1 MMQSLRAR
9 LVTGLVVLAAIGLL
23 LLGAITYAEQRSFL
37 LDRVDQQ
44 ARAAAPA
51 ISRTFDQQ
59 NIYVPGAAPSGGFD
73 GGPDGG
79 GGRGGPLGADANLPP
94 GTYGELRDAGGAVVG
109 HVVLSYSGLAAPQI
123 PARLTTGEPVIV
135 SARGGSGLRYRVLA
149 IPNRDQSGTTVIA
162 IPLRD
167 VDQTLHRLLLVELL
181 VIAGVLLAL
190 GISAWILVRVSLRPL
205 DRMGET
211 AGAIAAGDLDRRV
224 SPATDRTEVG
234 RLGLALNA
242 MLARL
247 ERAFAEREASENRL
261 RRFLADASH
270 ELRTPLASIRGY
282 AELLRIGAASGPD
295 EAEKATTRIEQE
307 AKRMG
312 ILVEDLLTLAR
323 LDELRD
329 PVREPVD
336 LTTIARITADDA
348 RATAP
353 ERAIE
358 VHGDEGAI
366 VTGDPHLIQ
375 QVLANL
381 LRNALV
387 HTPAGTPIEVSV
399 AREEAD
405 VRVEVRDH
413 GPGLPT
419 SDVAAPFERF
429 WRAEGGR
436 TRGKGGAG
444 LGLAIVA
451 EIVAVHGG
459 TVAAENADDGGARFT
474 VRLPATGGAVR
485 AALPTV
491 A

>member
-44 ARAAAPA
+44 ARAAGPA
-51 ISRTFDQQ
+51 VARTFDQQ
-59 NIYVPGAAPSGGFD
+59 NIYVPGAAPNGPGGPD
-73 GGPDGG
+73 GGPDGRG
-79 GGRGGPLGADANLPP
+79 GGGPIGADANLPP
-94 GTYGELRDAGGAVVG
+94 GTYGELRDASGAVVG

-123 PARLTTGEPVIV
+123 PAHLATGRPTTV
-135 SARGGSGLRYRVLA
+135 SAKCGSGLRYRVLA

-190 GISAWILVRVSLRPL
+190 GVGAWILVRVSLRPL

-224 SPATDRTEVG
+224 SPATQRTEVG

-247 ERAFAEREASENRL
+247 EQAFAEREASEDRL

-282 AELLRIGAASGPD
+282 AELLRIGAASGP
-295 EAEKATTRIEQE
+295 EETEKATTRIEQE
-307 AKRMG
+307 AQRMG
-312 ILVEDLLTLAR
+312 VLVEDLLTLAR

-336 LTTIARITADDA
+336 LATLARTAADDA

-358 VHGDEGAI
+358 VQGEDEAI
-366 VTGDPHLIQ
+366 VTGDAHLIQ

-387 HTPAGTPIEVSV
+387 HTPAGTPIEVIV
-399 AREEAD
+399 TRED
-405 VRVEVRDH
+405 SSVRVDVRDH

-419 SDVAAPFERF
+419 SDTAAPFERF

-436 TRGKGGAG
+436 TRGRGGAG

-451 EIVAVHGG
+451 EIVASHGG
-459 TVAAENADDGGARFT
+459 AVAARNATDGGACFT
-474 VRLPATGGAVR
+474 VRLPAAGAPTTAVR
-485 AALPTV
+485 TV

>member
-37 LDRVDQQ
+37 FDRVDQQ
-44 ARAAAPA
+44 ARAAGPA
-51 ISRTFDQQ
+51 VARTFDQQ
-59 NIYVPGAAPSGGFD
+59 NIYVPGAMPT
-73 GGPDGG
+73 GPDGG
-79 GGRGGPLGADANLPP
+79 GPDGHGGPIGADANLPP
-94 GTYGELRDAGGAVVG
+94 GTYGELRDANGNVVG
-109 HVVLSYSGLAAPQI
+109 HVVLSYSGLAAPRI
-123 PARLTTGEPVIV
+123 PAQVATGHPTTV
-135 SARGGSGLRYRVLA
+135 SAKGGSGLRYRVLA
-149 IPNRDQSGTTVIA
+149 IPNRDQSGTMVIA

-190 GISAWILVRVSLRPL
+190 GIGAWILVRVSLRPL

-224 SPATDRTEVG
+224 SPATERTEVG

-247 ERAFAEREASENRL
+247 EQAFAEREASEDRL

-282 AELLRIGAASGPD
+282 AELLRIGAASGP
-295 EAEKATTRIEQE
+295 EETEKATTRIEQE
-307 AKRMG
+307 AQRMG
-312 ILVEDLLTLAR
+312 VLVEDLLTLAR
-323 LDELRD
+323 LDEVRD

-336 LTTIARITADDA
+336 LAALARLAADDA
-348 RATAP
+348 HATAP

-358 VHGDEGAI
+358 VQGDDEAI
-366 VTGDPHLIQ
+366 VTGDAHLIQ

-387 HTPAGTPIEVSV
+387 HTPAGTPIEVIV
-399 AREEAD
+399 ACEGAD
-405 VRVEVRDH
+405 VRVDVRDH

-419 SDVAAPFERF
+419 DDPAAPFERF

-436 TRGKGGAG
+436 TRGRGGAG

-451 EIVAVHGG
+451 EIVASHGG
-459 TVAAENADDGGARFT
+459 SVAAQNAAGGGACFS
-474 VRLPATGGAVR
+474 VRLPAAKD
-485 AALPTV
+485 AAPVGLSPATS
-491 A
+491 